1 MQYLLSL
8 DLHECEP
15 PPLNIPR
22 FRPPDR
28 AEENPAGAGFQLV
41 RPEGFEPPTF

>member
-8 DLHECEP
+8 DLHKCEP

-28 AEENPAGAGFQLV
+28 TEENPAGAGFQLV
-41 RPEGFEPPTF
+41 RPEVSEVTT